1 MSDQKTPQTIGAHAL
16 NRAVEWAGKAHRM
29 AEPGPGTAE
38 ANATIISAYSGL
50 AAAYA
55 DIAKAAAALATDNA

>member
-1 MSDQKTPQTIGAHAL
+1 MSDQKTPQDIGTHAL

-38 ANATIISAYSGL
+38 ANATIIAAYSGL
-50 AAAYA
+50 ATAYA
-55 DIAKAAAALATDNA
+55 DIAKAAAALTTDNV